1 MKVTIVKDVYSSNGW
16 RKEGDVLDLD
26 PKIANHYLQKGI
38 AVEYKEEKAI
48 KETKEE
54 KSIKKR
60 VTKKAK

>member
-1 MKVTIVKDVYSSNGW
+1 
-16 RKEGDVLDLD
+16 
-26 PKIANHYLQKGI
+26 LQKGI